1 MDKIC
6 LTTSELSRLKRYPIG
21 EIISTEGRIYYYKD
35 LGPNYLLIKKFYK
48 TDPSIL
54 DYKVKTIEDIN
65 NSELSNFEELVITK
79 DIVVV
84 HGEQIGFTIEE
95 ITNSTNLGLILNN
108 PKISIQ
114 KKIELLKKVGQL
126 LKRTTSCD
134 QEFYLSDLHP
144 YNFLV
149 DENENIR
156 VIDLDSSATTSNKP
170 LESYYI
176 SLDRKA
182 ESVDKYHI
190 LRNGLS
196 YPNYNGDL
204 LCYNMMILNT
214 ISNNKIHLINFNDYY
229 DYIYYLYSIGMNEE
243 LIETFI
249 NLYSNKDNINPVD
262 CLSDINNELLYR
274 SNYNVYKLTKR

>member
-6 LTTSELSRLKRYPIG
+6 LTSSELNRLKRYPIG
-21 EIISTEGRIYYYKD
+21 KIISTEGRMYYYKD
-35 LGPNYLLIKKFYK
+35 LDPNNLLIKRFYK
-48 TDPSIL
+48 IDPAGL
-54 DYKVKTIEDIN
+54 DYKIKTIEDLN
-65 NSELSNFEELVITK
+65 NSELSTFEELVIPK

-95 ITNSTNLGLILNN
+95 INNSTNLGLILNN
-108 PKISIQ
+108 PKISIK

-126 LKRTTSCD
+126 LRKTMSCD
-134 QEFYLSDLHP
+134 QEFYISDLHP
-144 YNFLV
+144 YNYLV

-156 VIDLDSSATTSNKP
+156 VIDLDSSATNSNKP

-196 YPNYNGDL
+196 YPTYNGDL

-243 LIETFI
+243 LIESFI

-262 CLSDINNELLYR
+262 YLSDINNESLYR